1 MRGLS
6 PALHSWQASWF
17 HTRQGSCLN
26 TPPAVSRSAPSFL
39 QETTAALQSTTL
51 ATGGPRWRIP
61 EDAPS
66 RIKPQWNNT
75 HWLGVKCPT
84 GEPLQLTYQHSKS
97 QRGLEMMYWCADT
110 IFWIREKMFP
120 GWSSDWEDKKEKVT
134 DWKFVVYRW
143 MQILGSTILKDEKM
157 KDEKI

>member
-1 MRGLS
+1 MIDNSHNGYSHFFPPFFFFLKEMWGLS

-39 QETTAALQSTTL
+39 QETTTALQSTTL
-51 ATGGPRWRIP
+51 TTGGPRWRIP
-61 EDAPS
+61 EDVPS

-84 GEPLQLTYQHSKS
+84 GEPLQLTYQHSRA
-97 QRGLEMMYWCADT
+97 QRGLEWMYWCADT
-110 IFWIREKMFP
+110 IFWIMEKVFA
-120 GWSSDWEDKKEKVT
+120 GWNPDGEDK
-134 DWKFVVYRW
+134 
-143 MQILGSTILKDEKM
+143 M
-157 KDEKI
+157 